1 MKLARSTKVAT
12 RTIWA
17 SAIVASL
24 FVCLVFSSPAN
35 AFRLAEQSGWI
46 QISPAGEEF
55 TISVPAAPRVTEG
68 SRYFF
73 IDRQLLVPFRI
84 YRVFAGGT
92 LFTVESYGAA
102 HPKDLAK
109 VLLSGRRSIHFESD
123 VAIGDLKGKTF
134 TQEIEGL
141 NFKGEYLVGRKHLY
155 IVEAARRG
163 NYDPAIDQFF
173 GSLSFHED
181 EPNASD
187 AAFAI
192 AGEDQS
198 EVLPVRQVTSRAII
212 LSKLPANFTD
222 EARSHRVN
230 GTVVVEAVFRANG
243 EVTDIAIRS
252 GLPYG
257 LSEQSIEATK
267 AIIFVPGEKDGVPIS
282 QHLIVEY
289 NFHIY

>member
-1 MKLARSTKVAT
+1 MKTARSKHAV
-12 RTIWA
+12 RLVVA
-17 SAIVASL
+17 SAIVASIFL
-24 FVCLVFSSPAN
+24 CLAFSSTSTA
-35 AFRLAEQSGWI
+35 ASFRHAEQSGWI

-92 LFTVESYGAA
+92 LFTVESYQGP
-102 HPKDLAK
+102 HPKDLTK
-109 VLLSGRRSIHFESD
+109 VLLSGRRATHVELD

-257 LSEQSIEATK
+257 
-267 AIIFVPGEKDGVPIS
+267 
-282 QHLIVEY
+282 
-289 NFHIY
+289 